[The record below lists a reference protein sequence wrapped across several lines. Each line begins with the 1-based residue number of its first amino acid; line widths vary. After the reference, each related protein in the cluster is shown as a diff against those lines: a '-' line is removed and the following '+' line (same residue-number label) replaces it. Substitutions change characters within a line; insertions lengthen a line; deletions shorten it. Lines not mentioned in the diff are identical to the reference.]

1 MNIISVKQLREQF
14 PAISR
19 GIRQGKWY
27 LLIYRSKPLAE
38 IHPITNTS
46 VLTEKEDQERIRKDV
61 ALVKKLAGGIKTG
74 KDITPEKMNQWIE
87 EQYDE
92 EFKKLFPGQ

>member
-19 GIRQGKWY
+19 GIRQGKRY

-38 IHPITNTS
+38 IRPVHEEPD
-46 VLTEKEDQERIRKDV
+46 LTEKEEQDQIRKNV
-61 ALVKKLAGGIKTG
+61 ALVKKLAGGFHTKINV
-74 KDITPEKMNQWIE
+74 TPEELNKYIDKEYDKEVDKM
-87 EQYDE
+87 
-92 EFKKLFPGQ
+92 LR